1 MDKIYKNYSD
11 VPVAAYVIYAKSA
24 KACADAAGNKQLKTS
39 ELKEMFLKGAVVDTG
54 NGNFA
59 KPVSFTI
66 SNSIGK
72 VGYIIPN
79 SSTATSADIATI
91 SAIAD

>member
-11 VPVAAYVIYAKSA
+11 VPVAAYVIYAKNT
-24 KACADAAGNKQLKTS
+24 KACADAGGTKQLKTG

-59 KPVSFTI
+59 MPVSFTI
-66 SNSIGK
+66 SGSIGK
-72 VGYIIPN
+72 VGYIVPN

>member
-1 MDKIYKNYSD
+1 MEKIYKNYND

-39 ELKEMFLKGAVVDTG
+39 ELKEMFLKGAVIDTG

-59 KPVSFTI
+59 KPVSFTVA
-66 SNSIGK
+66 SSVGK

-91 SAIAD
+91 SAVAD